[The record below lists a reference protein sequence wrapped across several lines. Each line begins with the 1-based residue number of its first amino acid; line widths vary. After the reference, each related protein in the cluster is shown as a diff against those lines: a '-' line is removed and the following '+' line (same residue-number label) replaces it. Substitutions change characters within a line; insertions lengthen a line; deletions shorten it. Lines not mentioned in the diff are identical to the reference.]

1 VSFSNIIH
9 FHSRFYEGLPFFWR
23 GVGHEKIVSE
33 KYVNPGQKRPAHL
46 LIWQYTLSG
55 CGHIEIGKN
64 SSSLVPEGSS
74 FLAQLPSD
82 HNYYF
87 KKKSD
92 HWEFVWVV
100 FAGPTISSICQ
111 SALKRPVYLFDRL
124 VNPGLLKQLRTLI
137 SLHGDEEID
146 PWQNVMEAS
155 SLLIPL
161 LRECS
166 ANGVRNLS
174 KLGDKEGK
182 DALLKPVI
190 RNPAL
195 SIDKGG
201 WAEQNRQSRFQL
213 YRRIKGAT
221 GMSPK
226 DVRNYQRTK
235 EAIRYLR
242 KPKLTLGDV
251 TTLSGF
257 KDQAYFCRFF
267 KRETGFTPGQWRKQ
281 FG

>member
-1 VSFSNIIH
+1 M
-9 FHSRFYEGLPFFWR
+9 
-23 GVGHEKIVSE
+23 GHEKIISE
-33 KYVNPGQKRPAHL
+33 KYVNPGQKRPAQL
-46 LIWQYTLSG
+46 LLWQYTLSG
-55 CGHIEIGKN
+55 CGHIEVDG
-64 SSSLVPEGSS
+64 SRPRPVPVGSS

-87 KKKSD
+87 KKESEY
-92 HWEFVWVV
+92 WEFVWVV

-111 SALKRPVYLFDRL
+111 TALSRPVYLFDRM
-124 VNPGLLKQLRTLI
+124 VDTDLLKQLRTLI

-146 PWQNVMEAS
+146 PWQNVAEAS

-166 ANGVRNLS
+166 VSGVRNS
-174 KLGDKEGK
+174 PRAEDQKGK

-201 WAEQNRQSRFQL
+201 WAEQNQQSRFQL
-213 YRRIKGAT
+213 YRRIKVAT

-242 KPKLTLGDV
+242 RPKLSLGDV
-251 TTLSGF
+251 ATLSGF

>member
-1 VSFSNIIH
+1 MVD
-9 FHSRFYEGLPFFWR
+9 
-23 GVGHEKIVSE
+23 
-33 KYVNPGQKRPAHL
+33 
-46 LIWQYTLSG
+46 T
-55 CGHIEIGKN
+55 
-64 SSSLVPEGSS
+64 
-74 FLAQLPSD
+74 D
-82 HNYYF
+82 
-87 KKKSD
+87 
-92 HWEFVWVV
+92 
-100 FAGPTISSICQ
+100 
-111 SALKRPVYLFDRL
+111 
-124 VNPGLLKQLRTLI
+124 LLKQLRTLI

-146 PWQNVMEAS
+146 PWQNVAEAS

-166 ANGVRNLS
+166 VSGVRNS
-174 KLGDKEGK
+174 PRAEDQKGK

-201 WAEQNRQSRFQL
+201 WAEQNQQSRFQL
-213 YRRIKGAT
+213 YRRIKVAT

-242 KPKLTLGDV
+242 RPKLSLGDV
-251 TTLSGF
+251 ATLSGF